1 MELKESEKKTEAQ
14 GNKNV
19 ANKDSQYLVTYSV
32 DVYKTNKAGRR
43 GRRGGGINSNKFRVS
58 IVTSSGIYQALNGHT
73 DLQRTFKT
81 NDSVEDSSC
90 INLIW

>member
-1 MELKESEKKTEAQ
+1 MGLPFKAFLFSANGTEGKCKKTEAQ

-43 GRRGGGINSNKFRVS
+43 GRRGRRGG
-58 IVTSSGIYQALNGHT
+58 G
-73 DLQRTFKT
+73 
-81 NDSVEDSSC
+81 
-90 INLIW
+90 

>member
-1 MELKESEKKTEAQ
+1 MWGCHLKLFFFLPMELKESAKKTEAQ

-43 GRRGGGINSNKFRVS
+43 GRRGGG
-58 IVTSSGIYQALNGHT
+58 
-73 DLQRTFKT
+73 
-81 NDSVEDSSC
+81 
-90 INLIW
+90 